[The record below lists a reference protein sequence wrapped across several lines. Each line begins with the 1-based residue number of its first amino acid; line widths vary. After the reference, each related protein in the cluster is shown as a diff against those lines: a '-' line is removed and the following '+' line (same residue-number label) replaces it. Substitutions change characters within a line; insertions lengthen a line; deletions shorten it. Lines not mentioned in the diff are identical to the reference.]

1 MQENTNRRFPIP
13 ILLIS
18 FNRPENTRAVLNQIR
33 KVQPIELYMAFDGPR
48 LDKKGEVEKCN
59 QCRSV
64 VDEVDWD
71 CSVHTLFREK
81 NVGCGFGPSGAISWA
96 FESANQLIILEDDCL
111 PSVSFF
117 YFCEEMLTRYKGDKR
132 VWIVS
137 GLSIHPN
144 SKFFN
149 GKDYLFSHYAH
160 TWGWATWKN
169 RWNEFDLYMHDVP
182 EFLETGGAL
191 NICDSKSEANR
202 INKKLKR
209 VYSSI
214 DEEVKHSWDTQWDYA
229 RLKNNSIDIVPRV
242 NLIQNV
248 GAVGGTHESAGGL
261 ASNLVLDDFQKE
273 IKHPLF
279 ITRNKPYDLYHYSH
293 YVHPS
298 FFRLIGRLLMGKAN
312 IWTMLSILLSKL
324 KK

>member
-1 MQENTNRRFPIP
+1 MQENNNSRFPIP

-33 KVQPIELYMAFDGPR
+33 KVQPTELYLAFDGPR
-48 LDKKGEVEKCN
+48 LEKEGEVEKCK
-59 QCRSV
+59 QCRNV
-64 VDEVDWD
+64 VDEVDWE
-71 CSVHTLFREK
+71 CSVHTLYREK

-96 FESANQLIILEDDCL
+96 FESAEQLIILEDDCL
-111 PSVSFF
+111 PSASFF
-117 YFCEEMLTRYKGDKR
+117 KFCEEMLTRYKDDKR

-144 SKFFN
+144 SKFFD

-182 EFLETGGAL
+182 EFLENGGAL
-191 NICDSKSEANR
+191 NVCDSRTEAKR
-202 INKKLKR
+202 INKKLRR

-214 DEEVKHSWDTQWDYA
+214 GEEVKHSWDTQWDYA

-242 NLIQNV
+242 NLIKNV
-248 GAVGGTHESAGGL
+248 GAVGGTHESEGSL
-261 ASNLVLDDFQKE
+261 ASNLVLDDFHHE
-273 IKHPLF
+273 IIHPSF
-279 ITRNKPYDLYHYSH
+279 IIRNKAYDQYHYSH

-298 FFRLIGRLLMGKAN
+298 FLRLAIRLMTGQVRIRA
-312 IWTMLSILLSKL
+312 MLSILLSKIQ
-324 KK
+324 K